1 MVVERGKMVM
11 QIWVKPSGVEIAINP
26 ENIELAKSL
35 GWVPKDQVPIL
46 ENVVELPKRRGR
58 PPKVREA

>member
-35 GWVPKDQVPIL
+35 GWVPKDQVPIV

>member
-1 MVVERGKMVM
+1 M

-35 GWVPKDQVPIL
+35 GWVPKGQVPIL
-46 ENVVELPKRRGR
+46 ENVVQLPKRRGR
-58 PPKVREA
+58 PPKVKEA